1 MNKELLDSMNKQMSP
16 SPEAR
21 AALTE
26 KLTQPVKKRPVPW
39 IKYGAIAA
47 CAALVIGVFP
57 FYQAMKGLDN
67 INGQEILWT
76 HRAGMPLHSYV
87 TVEGLTGTVT
97 ENAAVSDKGGG
108 GRENYS
114 TGVIDRDTYAGDILD
129 RPQAPHT
136 GDLPGG
142 AYVGDVP
149 VQEGAEDYQKLM
161 DHFNGA
167 LPDWYGGAYL
177 NDAGWLVVQLVES
190 EDPGDKSLELQV
202 LDWTD
207 DGHVTFFSCKYSLA
221 QLKELMDRLNALPDS
236 DPVCRDV
243 MAGWGVNEEANRIEL
258 TLTDVNDHI
267 LSVLAELDPDD
278 DAIYVQVGQRAVA
291 DVGSREPAVIGEDPA
306 VHHVM
311 PGGVTVPEDGD
322 LSAEEP
328 VYDGAHYDLEDLPGK
343 LPEEMRPAATVDSV
357 SERDVSTSSYNPDAK

>member
-21 AALTE
+21 AALNE
-26 KLTQPVKKRPVPW
+26 KLAQPARKRPVPW

-129 RPQAPHT
+129 RPQVPNT

-167 LPDWYGGAYL
+167 LPDWYGGAYIDPSGAL
-177 NDAGWLVVQLVES
+177 IVNLVEAHDS
-190 EDPGDKSLELQV
+190 ADKTLALQIQ
-202 LDWTD
+202 DWA
-207 DGHVTFFSCKYSLA
+207 GGPVGFGSVKYSLSY
-221 QLKELMDRLNALPDS
+221 LRRLQEQAFDAMYGLGLSVGCSVD
-236 DPVCRDV
+236 
-243 MAGWGVNEEANRIEL
+243 EEAGRVVL
-258 TLTDVNDHI
+258 TLSSVTDEA
-267 LSVLAELDPDD
+267 LALLAELDPED
-278 DAIYVQVGQRAVA
+278 DAILVLAGPFAQDGSGVIQPGGEEDLTVDKVISA
-291 DVGSREPAVIGEDPA
+291 DQPGVIQSPEPARVENAIQ
-306 VHHVM
+306 
-311 PGGVTVPEDGD
+311 
-322 LSAEEP
+322 
-328 VYDGAHYDLEDLPGK
+328 YDL
-343 LPEEMRPAATVDSV
+343 PEP
-357 SERDVSTSSYNPDAK
+357 